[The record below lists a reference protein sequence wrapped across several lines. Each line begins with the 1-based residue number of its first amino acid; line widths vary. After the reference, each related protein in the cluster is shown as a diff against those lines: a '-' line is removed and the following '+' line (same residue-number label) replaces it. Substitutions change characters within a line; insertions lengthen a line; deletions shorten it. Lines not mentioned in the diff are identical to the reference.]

1 MRTSR
6 WWLMLLGA
14 ALSWA
19 QATSPPQ
26 AYSFK
31 AVMSSMGSP
40 MTVEAHRN
48 GPREVIERTAAQ
60 ASKFHDRVWY
70 DFQAHRLY
78 TLDLNSNLCTTQA
91 YTSPYAPSLSDPVGA
106 ATETAAQMA
115 GVPAN
120 QWQKATINGIAALTL
135 ENSSDEARV
144 KVWVD
149 EKYKFMLR
157 MDMAQGKEPLTTRF
171 EINQIGYGPSP
182 EALFT
187 MPANCTQ
194 LGGSS
199 SSTGGHTEFQVQAS
213 ASGTRQLGSEGGAT
227 SQGSAAIVGTRQPAV
242 RKSNIL
248 GVKLRLEPAD
258 YTGQCPAPVKLV
270 ADITTDG
277 PGKVWYSFLAGAVA
291 KKGPP
296 EGTVEFT
303 AAGTKTVVL
312 EGTIPRTP
320 MVPETRV
327 LTAME
332 DENGKHGP
340 QTVRSEDVSY
350 NRTCQK

>member
-1 MRTSR
+1 MSR
-6 WWLMLLGA
+6 WWLILLGA

-19 QATSPPQ
+19 QVTSPPQ
-26 AYSFK
+26 TYSFQ
-31 AVMSSMGSP
+31 AIASSMGSP

-48 GPREVIERTAAQ
+48 GSQEVIERSAAQ

-78 TLDLNSNLCTTQA
+78 SLDLNSNLCTTQA
-91 YTSPYAPSLSDPVGA
+91 YESAYAPSLFEPVGA
-106 ATETAAQMA
+106 AAETAAQMA

-120 QWQKATINGIAALTL
+120 QWQKATINGIAAMTM
-135 ENSSDEARV
+135 ESGSDEARV

-149 EKYKFMLR
+149 EKYKFMVR

-171 EINQIGYGPSP
+171 EIKQISYGPSP

-187 MPANCTQ
+187 MPANCKQ
-194 LGGSS
+194 LGGAS

-213 ASGTRQLGSEGGAT
+213 ASGTRQLGSGGEAT
-227 SQGSAAIVGTRQPAV
+227 SQGSASIVGATQPSA
-242 RKSNIL
+242 RKSNVL
-248 GVKLRLEPAD
+248 GVKLRLDPSA
-258 YTGQCPAPVKLV
+258 YTGQCPEPIKLT

-291 KKGPP
+291 KNGPS

-312 EGTIPRTP
+312 DGTIPRTP
-320 MVPETRV
+320 MVPDTRV

-340 QTVRSEDVSY
+340 QTVRSQDVNY

>member
-1 MRTSR
+1 MRTSK
-6 WWLMLLGA
+6 WWVILLGA

-19 QATSPPQ
+19 QETSPPQ
-26 AYSFK
+26 TYSFK
-31 AVMSSMGSP
+31 AVASSMGSP

-48 GPREVIERTAAQ
+48 GSQEVIERTAAQ

-70 DFQAHRLY
+70 DFQSHRLY
-78 TLDLNSNLCTTQA
+78 TLDLNSNICTTQSYESA
-91 YTSPYAPSLSDPVGA
+91 YAPSLSDPVGA

-115 GVPAN
+115 EVPAN
-120 QWQKATINGIAALTL
+120 QWQKATVNGIAALTI
-135 ENSSDEARV
+135 ENSSDEVRM

-149 EKYKFMLR
+149 EKYRFMVR
-157 MDMAQGKEPLTTRF
+157 MDMAEGKAPLTTRF
-171 EINQIGYGPSP
+171 EIKQMSYGPSA

-187 MPANCTQ
+187 MPANCKQ

-213 ASGTRQLGSEGGAT
+213 ASGTLQLGSTGGAT
-227 SQGSAAIVGTRQPAV
+227 SQGSASIVGATQPAV
-242 RKSNIL
+242 RKSNVL
-248 GVKLRLEPAD
+248 GVKLQLEPPS
-258 YTGQCPAPVKLV
+258 YTGQCPAPIKLI

-277 PGKVWYSFLAGAVA
+277 PGKVWNSFLAGAVA
-291 KKGPP
+291 KNGPS
-296 EGTVEFT
+296 EGTVEFA

-312 EGTIPRTP
+312 EGMIPRTP
-320 MVPETRV
+320 MVPDTRV

-340 QTVRSEDVSY
+340 QTVRSQDVNYS
-350 NRTCQK
+350 RTCQK